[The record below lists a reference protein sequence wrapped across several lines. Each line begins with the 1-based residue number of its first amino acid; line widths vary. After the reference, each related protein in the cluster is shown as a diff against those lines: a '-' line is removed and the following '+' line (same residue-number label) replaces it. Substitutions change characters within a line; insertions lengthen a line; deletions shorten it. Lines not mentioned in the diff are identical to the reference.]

1 VDRVLR
7 RRHLEG
13 FQRSDLNPSRPR
25 TQDVR
30 TLAAMLVTVLASSV
44 TTATPERRIG
54 SGGVSV
60 VLPAGW
66 HTWRPLPGLS
76 SSVTDPVTRVVAI
89 SAPFRFAERG
99 CQVAAYAFPS
109 SAVAVVV
116 LEWIRLGRSDH
127 WAPRPE
133 RFTTKSLPLHPPP
146 AIECFAGSGGSIQFA
161 QRGRHFGAYL
171 LAGRRARQSLVAR
184 ARSVLDTLQ
193 VVAH

>member
-1 VDRVLR
+1 M
-7 RRHLEG
+7 
-13 FQRSDLNPSRPR
+13 
-25 TQDVR
+25 
-30 TLAAMLVTVLASSV
+30 AAILVSVLASSA
-44 TTATPERRIG
+44 TTAAPERRIG

-109 SAVAVVV
+109 SAVAVIV
-116 LEWIRLGRSDH
+116 LEWISLGRNDR
-127 WAPRPE
+127 WPPRPA
-133 RFTTKSLPLHPPP
+133 RFTAKTLPLHPPP
-146 AIECFAGSGGSIQFA
+146 AIECFAGPGGSIEFA

-171 LAGRRARQSLVAR
+171 LAGRRAQQRLVAR
-184 ARSVLDTLQ
+184 ARKILDTLQ
-193 VVAH
+193 VAPR